1 MAKFMSIN
9 VDARGLAC
17 PQPVIATKKAL
28 DSIDQGIVTTI
39 VDNAVAKENV
49 VKFATANGY
58 GVRVEEKDG
67 HYYLTITKGQEAQ
80 TAGAAPAMAAATA
93 GGPVYLLTGAGLG
106 HGSSELG
113 EVLMKSFLFT
123 LTEKEPLPRAVLL
136 MNGAVRLA
144 VEGSPVLDHLR
155 TLAAKGVAVRACGTC
170 LDYFGLKEKLAVG
183 EVTNMFAIVDEITS
197 HQAITL

>member
-1 MAKFMSIN
+1 MSIS

-28 DSIDQGIVTTI
+28 DSIEQGIVTTI

-49 VKFATANGY
+49 IKFATANGY

-67 HYYLTITKGQEAQ
+67 HYYLAITKGQGTQA
-80 TAGAAPAMAAATA
+80 AGPASSPSPAAAAA
-93 GGPVYLLTGAGLG
+93 GGPVYLLTNAALG

-113 EVLMKSFLFT
+113 DVLMKSFLFT

-136 MNGAVRLA
+136 INSAVRLA

-155 TLAAKGVAVRACGTC
+155 TLAAKGVTVRACGTC

-183 EVTNMFAIVDEITS
+183 EVTNMYTIVDEITS
-197 HQAITL
+197 HRAITL